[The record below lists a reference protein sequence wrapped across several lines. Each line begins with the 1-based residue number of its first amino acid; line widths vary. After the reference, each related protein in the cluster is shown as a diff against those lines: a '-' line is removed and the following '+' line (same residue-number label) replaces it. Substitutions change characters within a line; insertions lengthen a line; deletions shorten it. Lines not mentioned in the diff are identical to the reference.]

1 MPEFQH
7 LRFSIELAA
16 LADTQTLSLF
26 PLNTVLFPGGKLPLR
41 IFEPRYVDMVKKC
54 MRMNRGFGI
63 LLIQE
68 GTEVRKESTDAPVRF
83 ASLGTEAKIVDFD
96 QIEGNL
102 LGILVE
108 GVRRFRLGSSW
119 EEEDHLLV
127 GDIEYVEEEPSCVL
141 AKGDQNLVRILE
153 ELIKHP
159 LIEKL
164 KLNIDYSNAV
174 DVSYRLSELLPIDPL
189 IKQSLLELDVTE
201 NRISELKKLINGFQK

>member
-1 MPEFQH
+1 M
-7 LRFSIELAA
+7 
-16 LADTQTLSLF
+16 
-26 PLNTVLFPGGKLPLR
+26 R

-54 MRMNRGFGI
+54 MRTNRGFGI

-108 GVRRFRLGSSW
+108 GVRRFKLDSSW

-127 GDIEYVEEEPSCVL
+127 GDIEYVEEEPSYAL
-141 AKGDQNLVRILE
+141 ATGDQNLVRILE

-159 LIEKL
+159 MIEKL

-174 DVSYRLSELLPIDPL
+174 DVSYRLSELLPIDPI
-189 IKQSLLELDVTE
+189 IKQSLLELDATE

>member
-1 MPEFQH
+1 MP
-7 LRFSIELAA
+7 RFDLLA
-16 LADTQTLSLF
+16 LVQ
-26 PLNTVLFPGGKLPLR
+26 K
-41 IFEPRYVDMVKKC
+41 PR
-54 MRMNRGFGI
+54 F
-63 LLIQE
+63 
-68 GTEVRKESTDAPVRF
+68 
-83 ASLGTEAKIVDFD
+83 DFD

-108 GVRRFRLGSSW
+108 GFVDPDWVVW

-127 GDIEYVEEEPSCVL
+127 GDIEYVEEEPSCAL

-174 DVSYRLSELLPIDPL
+174 DVSYRLSELLPIDPV

-201 NRISELKKLINGFQK
+201 IESLNKRS

>member
-1 MPEFQH
+1 M
-7 LRFSIELAA
+7 
-16 LADTQTLSLF
+16 
-26 PLNTVLFPGGKLPLR
+26 R

-54 MRMNRGFGI
+54 MRTNQGFGI

-127 GDIEYVEEEPSCVL
+127 GDIEYVEEEPSSAL
-141 AKGDQNLVRILE
+141 ATGDQNLVRILE

-164 KLNIDYSNAV
+164 KLNINYSNAV
-174 DVSYRLSELLPIDPL
+174 DVSYRLSELLPIDPV